1 MNIIIVGLGKVGQKL
16 VERLSEE
23 RDHNI
28 TIVDIDGTIIQDL
41 IGQYDIMGVTGSSVS
56 VNTMMDAGID
66 EADIMIAVTG
76 SDELNMLTCL
86 MAKKL
91 GKCKTIAR
99 VRKPEY
105 AKILGIFKD
114 DLSLAMAVNPEQN
127 AANEIAKVLRFP
139 TAIQIDT
146 FAKGRVEILKFKV
159 PEDSVLNNLR
169 VMDIVAKLKCDILVC
184 GVERQDE
191 TFIPDGNFVIKSGDL
206 LSILAPVHGEAPF
219 FKKIGVKTNSVKDTI
234 IVGGGDTAYYLA
246 QKLSQT
252 GIDVKIIEKD
262 ATRCDELCQ
271 ELPKVTIIH
280 GDGTDNRLLMSEGL
294 KNAES
299 FVSLT
304 NIDEENVLLSLY
316 AKSQSDAKIV
326 TKINRIAYDKVI
338 DNLDLGTTI
347 YPKNLTAENI
357 IRFVR
362 AKSNSFGSN
371 IETMH
376 YILDG
381 KAEAL
386 EFKIDKES
394 SVTGVSLYELNIKK
408 NILIA
413 CINRNGKIIMP
424 RGSDMILKGDTV
436 IIVTLSGGVENISDI
451 LSK

>member
-1 MNIIIVGLGKVGQKL
+1 MNIIIVGCGKVGQKL

-23 RDHNI
+23 RKHDI
-28 TIVDIDGTIIQDL
+28 TVLDTDATIIQDM
-41 IGQYDIMGVTGSSVS
+41 IGQYDIMGVVGSSVDVKS
-56 VNTMMDAGID
+56 MDDAGID
-66 EADIMIAVTG
+66 VADILIAVTG

-86 MAKKL
+86 LAKKL
-91 GKCKTIAR
+91 GNCRTIAR
-99 VRKPEY
+99 VRKPDY
-105 AKILGIFKD
+105 AKILGVFRE
-114 DLSLAMAVNPEQN
+114 DLSLAMAVNPEQM

-139 TAIQIDT
+139 SAIQIDT

-159 PEDSVLNNLR
+159 PTGSVLDNYK

-184 GVERQDE
+184 GVERGED
-191 TFIPDGNFVIKSGDL
+191 TFIPGGNFVIKSGDL
-206 LSILAPVHGEAPF
+206 LSVLSPVHGEAPF
-219 FKKIGVKTNSVKDTI
+219 FKKIGIKTNSVKDTI

-246 QKLSQT
+246 SRLCES
-252 GIDVKIIEKD
+252 GIRVKIIEKN
-262 ATRCDELCQ
+262 AKRCDELCQ
-271 ELPKVTIIH
+271 ELPKISVIH
-280 GDGTDNRLLMSEGL
+280 GDGTDNRLLLEEGL
-294 KNAES
+294 QGAGS

-316 AKSQSDAKIV
+316 AKSQSNAKIV

-362 AKSNSFGSN
+362 AKNNSFGSD

-376 YILDG
+376 YILNG

-386 EFKIDKES
+386 EFRINETSPVCGIRIDK
-394 SVTGVSLYELNIKK
+394 LNIKK

-424 RGSDMILKGDTV
+424 RGSDIIQKDDSV
-436 IIVTLSGGVENISDI
+436 IIVTLSGGVENLGDI
-451 LSK
+451 LL

>member
-16 VERLSEE
+16 VERLSDE
-23 RDHNI
+23 RDHDI
-28 TIVDIDGTIIQDL
+28 TIVDIDPIVINDL
-41 IGQYDIMGVTGSSVS
+41 IGQYDIMGVTGSSVDIK
-56 VNTMMDAGID
+56 TMEDAGI
-66 EADIMIAVTG
+66 ESADILIAVTG

-86 MAKKL
+86 MAKKM

-99 VRKPEY
+99 VRRPEY

-114 DLSLAMAVNPEQN
+114 DLALALAVNPEQT

-139 TAIQIDT
+139 SAIQIDT

-159 PEDSVLNNLR
+159 PEDSVLDDMR

-184 GVERQDE
+184 GIERQDE
-191 TFIPDGNFVIKSGDL
+191 TFIPNGNFVIKSGDL
-206 LSILAPVHGEAPF
+206 LSILAPVQGEAPF
-219 FKKIGVKTNSVKDTI
+219 FKKIGIKTNSVKDTM

-246 QKLSQT
+246 QKLSQI
-252 GIDVKIIEKD
+252 GISVKIIEKNP
-262 ATRCDELCQ
+262 TRCDELCQ
-271 ELPKVTIIH
+271 QLPKVTIVN
-280 GDGTDNRLLMSEGL
+280 GDGTDNRFLQSEGL

-316 AKSQSDAKIV
+316 AKSISNGKIV

-386 EFKIDKES
+386 EFKIDDDS
-394 SVTGVSLYELNIKK
+394 SITGITLFDLNIKK

-436 IIVTLSGGVENISDI
+436 IIVTLSGGIENITDI
-451 LSK
+451 LSE